1 MDAIILAG
9 GVGKRAKLNIPKQ
22 LMRLGGIPILIRVI
36 KLFSDID
43 MFKNFIIT
51 VPSDIDYY
59 TDLIN
64 SYGIKN
70 FQCILGGATRQES
83 VYLALQHINS
93 ERVIIHES
101 ARPFIT
107 KQHILDLISINK
119 PSVVPCI
126 SIIPTVFH
134 KDGKFIN
141 RDELL
146 NVQLPQVFD
155 TNLLLLAH
163 QKAIGK
169 NYSDDSSLLFCE
181 LGIMPTIID
190 GLEENFKITTPLDCK
205 LAEVLYEEVSSSDR
219 W

>member
-1 MDAIILAG
+1 VDAIILAG

-22 LMRLGGIPILIRVI
+22 LMRIGGIPILIRVL
-36 KLFSDID
+36 KLFSDIN
-43 MFKNFIIT
+43 MFENFIIT
-51 VPSDIDYY
+51 VPSDIYY
-59 TDLIN
+59 YNDLIN
-64 SYGIKN
+64 SYDIKN
-70 FQCILGGATRQES
+70 FKCIIGGETRQES
-83 VYLALQHINS
+83 VYLALQHVES

-107 KQHILDLISINK
+107 KQHILDLISIDK

-126 SIIPTVFH
+126 HIIPTIFH
-134 KDGKFIN
+134 KDGKFVK

-155 TNLLLLAH
+155 SDLLLLAH
-163 QKAIGK
+163 RNAIGK
-169 NYSDDSSLLFCE
+169 NYSDDSSLLFEE
-181 LGIMPTIID
+181 LGILPTIVN